1 MSLNKFTD
9 TTIKPYLKVGA
20 SEIAANQIIVT
31 DLLAADVVHA
41 TEIEVQGNPVATQTK
56 FSLVGRI
63 NGAQEK
69 ELAYPVADAWVR
81 YGQGVIITEEE
92 GVPFRSDGLNQG
104 LRPEAGWYKIQ
115 AKVVMKPHVAGP
127 KQYGVR
133 LSDQNG
139 FELPGSETSQQVL
152 SGTGYMTYTT
162 SSILQTDGV
171 IETYLSIKAADPGNI
186 DIKGWTLEAVQLKPA
201 PVI

>member
-20 SEIAANQIIVT
+20 SEMSANQITVDFLAANQ
-31 DLLAADVVHA
+31 LHA

-63 NGAQEK
+63 NAAP
-69 ELAYPVADAWVR
+69 ELEFVYPVGDAWVR
-81 YGQGVIITEEE
+81 YGQGLIITDEE
-92 GVPFRSDGLNQG
+92 GVPFATDGLNQG
-104 LRPEAGWYKIQ
+104 LRPDPGWYNIE

-139 FELPGSETSQQVL
+139 FGLPGSEASYQVL
-152 SGTGYMTYTT
+152 DGNGYMTYTV

-171 IETYLSIKAADPGNI
+171 MEAYLSVKAADAGNI
-186 DIKGWTLEAVQLKPA
+186 DIKGWTLEAAQLKPA
-201 PVI
+201 PII